1 MPQNADSIL
10 LPQWIIPVESAGDG
24 GDRVLENHA
33 LVIDKGR
40 IIDLLPIEKAT
51 AQYQSANIVELPSQ
65 ALIPGLVNAHTHAAM
80 SLMRGLADDLP
91 LMEWLE
97 GHIWPAEARLVKE
110 DFVRDG
116 VTLAAAEMLRSGTT
130 CFNDMY
136 FFPDVIADT
145 ASRIGIRAC
154 VGLILL
160 DFPTIWAA
168 TADEY
173 LDKGIAVHDRYKSH
187 PLITTAFAPHAPYT
201 VSDEPLKKASSMAF
215 EMDIPLHMHVHETAF
230 EVSDAESNSGKRPL
244 SRLDDLGL
252 LNPQMLAVH
261 MTQLNDGEIQR
272 CAEAGLHVIH
282 CPQSNLKLASGFCP
296 VDKLQKAGVN
306 VALGTDGAASNNDL
320 DMLAEMQSAAL
331 LTKAVSQDA
340 SALPAHAAL
349 HMATLAGAQA
359 LGLAD
364 EIGSLTIGK
373 AADITA
379 IDLSDI
385 ETQPVFDPVSQIVY
399 STGREQISN
408 VWVAGQRLL
417 NNRELTSIDQHDI
430 LQKAY
435 KWGEKIGQADDE

>member
-1 MPQNADSIL
+1 
-10 LPQWIIPVESAGDG
+10 
-24 GDRVLENHA
+24 
-33 LVIDKGR
+33 
-40 IIDLLPIEKAT
+40 
-51 AQYQSANIVELPSQ
+51 
-65 ALIPGLVNAHTHAAM
+65 
-80 SLMRGLADDLP
+80 
-91 LMEWLE
+91 
-97 GHIWPAEARLVKE
+97 
-110 DFVRDG
+110 
-116 VTLAAAEMLRSGTT
+116 
-130 CFNDMY
+130 MY

-145 ASRIGIRAC
+145 ASRIGIRAS

-201 VSDEPLKKASSMAF
+201 VSDEPLKKAASMAF

-230 EVSDAESNSGKRPL
+230 EVSDAESKNGKRPL

-252 LNPQMLAVH
+252 LNSQMLAVH

-331 LTKAVSQDA
+331 LAKAVSQNA
-340 SALPAHAAL
+340 AALPAHAAL